1 MRLEV
6 LSSILAIIF
15 GLICV
20 VSLLLLSLCIV
31 YIKIVTPLRFFLNR
45 NKHFCISLGSVE
57 NCIS

>member
-6 LSSILAIIF
+6 LSSVLAIIF

-31 YIKIVTPLRFFLNR
+31 YIKIVTTL
-45 NKHFCISLGSVE
+45 
-57 NCIS
+57 